1 MTRSDK
7 IGGMAAVLS
16 DIQTKLNA
24 IKDEA
29 LAEIQKAA
37 TTKELNDLKVKY
49 LGDKS
54 FLIATRKGMK
64 DLSKEEKPVLGKVVN
79 ETSTAIQSA
88 LTQGL
93 EDLYQKELNEKLSK
107 EKIDVTLP
115 STSAPLGHIHPLT
128 QTTKEIISIFRT
140 MGFSLVD
147 GPEIETAYYNFSA
160 LNTPEDH
167 PARDEQDTFYT
178 SVAEDVLLRSHTS
191 SIQIRAMEKTKA
203 PFRIMGAGRV
213 YRNEEVNPRKM
224 PFFHQLEIMAVAEDI
239 TFGNMKWVLNEFIKQ
254 FFGKEVPTRFRP
266 DFFPFTEPS
275 AELDAQCVFC
285 NGDGCSSC
293 GGRGW
298 MELLGCGMVDPNVL
312 EMAGI
317 DSQKYSGFAAGLGLD
332 RFTMLKHKVN
342 DIRLMFNGD
351 QRFLDQF

>member
-1 MTRSDK
+1 MVATLADLQS
-7 IGGMAAVLS
+7 
-16 DIQTKLNA
+16 KLDNL
-24 IKDEA
+24 KSEA
-29 LAEIQKAA
+29 LKEISAA
-37 TTKELNDLKVKY
+37 GTTKELNDLKVKY

-54 FLIATRKGMK
+54 YIIATRKGMR
-64 DLSKEEKPVLGKVVN
+64 DVPKEDKPIVGKVLN
-79 ETSTAIQSA
+79 EVQTAIQSS
-88 LTQGL
+88 LTNAI
-93 EDLYQKELNEKLSK
+93 EDLYNKELNEKLSK

-115 STSAPLGHIHPLT
+115 ATTSELGHLHPLT
-128 QTTKEIISIFRT
+128 QTTNEIISIFRT

-147 GPEIETAYYNFSA
+147 GPELETSYYNFTA

-178 SVAEDVLLRSHTS
+178 ELGDDILLRSHTS
-191 SIQIRAMEKTKA
+191 TIQIRAMEKTKP

-224 PFFHQLEIMAVAEDI
+224 PFFHQLEIMAVGEDI
-239 TFGNMKWVLNEFIKQ
+239 TFANMKWVLNEFIKQ
-254 FFGKEVPTRFRP
+254 FFGKAVPTRFRP

-285 NGDGCSSC
+285 NGKGCNVC

-298 MELLGCGMVDPNVL
+298 LELLGCGVVDPNVL

-317 DSQKYSGFAAGLGLD
+317 DSEKYSGFAAGFGLD
-332 RFTMLKHKVN
+332 RFTMLKYKIN

-351 QRFLDQF
+351 QRFLEQF